1 MNYGQSK
8 DYLKSLQR
16 FGIKLGLE
24 NIRTLLQSLGNPHHA
39 YPSLI
44 VAGTNGKGSVAAMLT
59 RILSG
64 HGFRTGLYT
73 SPHLVRIEERI
84 RIGERLITPGELCRG
99 LTAIREKVDELLASR
114 RLSNPPTYFEVITAL
129 ALTYFRDGRV
139 DFAVLEVGM
148 GGRFDA
154 TNTVTPV
161 LSIITTISKDH
172 QKYLGR
178 SLGKIALE
186 KAGVI
191 KKGVPVVC
199 GVRRGTA
206 FRLIRRRARD
216 LGAPFF
222 EVFGPTTSFLP
233 LPLRRGFRF
242 RYDSGSATY
251 SFAPS
256 LQGLHQGVNAA
267 VAIRAA
273 EVLGTLGAPLEKGII
288 IDAIGKT
295 HWEGRLELV
304 SRKPPVILD
313 GAHNPEGAVSLGAYI
328 SDVLREPVI
337 LVFDVMKDKDIRRIA
352 DILFPLA
359 RKVILTQVP
368 MPRAASPEEV
378 LSFCRKHAGKITLEP
393 DVGKAF
399 RKALAEAGARTPVI
413 VAGSLFLVGE
423 VKKVMKRWLARSQE
437 VAFLT

>member
-24 NIRTLLQSLGNPHHA
+24 NIRTLLGSLGNPHHE

-44 VAGTNGKGSVAAMLT
+44 VAGTNGKGSVAAMLA

-99 LTAIREKVDELLASR
+99 LTAIRENVDELLASR
-114 RLSNPPTYFEVITAL
+114 RLTDPPTYFEVITAL
-129 ALTYFRDGRV
+129 ALTYFRDRRV

-154 TNTVTPV
+154 TNAVTPLV
-161 LSIITTISKDH
+161 SVITTISKDH

-178 SLGKIALE
+178 SLGKIAFE
-186 KAGVI
+186 KAGII
-191 KKGVPVVC
+191 KQGVPVVC

-206 FRLIRRRARD
+206 FRVIRRRARE
-216 LGAPFF
+216 LGAPFV
-222 EVFGPTTSFLP
+222 EVFGPATSFVP
-233 LPLRRGFRF
+233 LPFGGASVSAMTAAPRPIPSRPPSRAFTRGRTRRWP
-242 RYDSGSATY
+242 SGPPKSWG
-251 SFAPS
+251 P
-256 LQGLHQGVNAA
+256 
-267 VAIRAA
+267 
-273 EVLGTLGAPLEKGII
+273 LGAPLEKGII
-288 IDAIGKT
+288 VEAVGKT
-295 HWEGRLELV
+295 RWEGRLELV

-313 GAHNPEGAVSLGAYI
+313 GAHNPEGAVSLAAYI
-328 SDVLREPVI
+328 SDVLRKPVV

-399 RKALAEAGARTPVI
+399 RQGFGRSRARTPVI

-423 VKKVMKRWLARSQE
+423 VKKV
-437 VAFLT
+437 

>member
-1 MNYGQSK
+1 MNYGQSQ

-24 NIRTLLQSLGNPHHA
+24 NIRTLLESRGDPHLE

-44 VAGTNGKGSVAAMLT
+44 VAGTNGKGSVAAMLA

-84 RIGERLITPGELCRG
+84 RIGERLITPGELRRG
-99 LTAIREKVDELLASR
+99 LTAIRNDVEGLLASG
-114 RLSNPPTYFEVITAL
+114 RLTDSPTYFEVITAL
-129 ALTYFRDGRV
+129 ALTYFRDSRV

-154 TNTVTPV
+154 TNAVTPLV
-161 LSIITTISKDH
+161 SVITTISKDH

-178 SLGKIALE
+178 SLGEIAFE
-186 KAGVI
+186 KAGII
-191 KKGVPVVC
+191 KEGVPVVC

-206 FRLIRRRARD
+206 FRVIRRRARE
-216 LGAPFF
+216 LKAPFF
-222 EVFGPTTSFLP
+222 EVFGPATSFKP
-233 LPLRRGFRF
+233 QSVGRGFRF
-242 RYDSGSATY
+242 RYDSGAATY
-251 SFAPS
+251 SYAPS
-256 LQGLHQGVNAA
+256 IQGVHQGKNAA

-273 EVLGTLGAPLEKGII
+273 EVLGTVWKPLKKRSIIEGI
-288 IDAIGKT
+288 GRT

-313 GAHNPEGAVSLGAYI
+313 GAHNPEGAASLGAYI
-328 SDVLREPVI
+328 SDVLREPVVM
-337 LVFDVMKDKDIRRIA
+337 VFGAMKDKDIRRIA

-359 RKVILTQVP
+359 RKVILTQVR
-368 MPRAASPEEV
+368 MPRAASPEDM
-378 LSFCRKHAGKITLEP
+378 LSLCRKHAGKIMLEP

-399 RKALAEAGARTPVI
+399 QQALAEAGVRTPII

-423 VKKVMKRWLARSQE
+423 VKKLLKSKR
-437 VAFLT
+437 V

>member
-1 MNYGQSK
+1 MNYGQSQ

-24 NIRTLLQSLGNPHHA
+24 NIRTLLGSLGGPHHE

-44 VAGTNGKGSVAAMLT
+44 VAGTNGKGSVAAMLA

-99 LTAIREKVDELLASR
+99 LAAIRKNVEGLLASG
-114 RLSNPPTYFEVITAL
+114 RLADPPTYFEVITAL
-129 ALTYFRDGRV
+129 ALTYFRDSRV

-154 TNTVTPV
+154 TNVVTPLV
-161 LSIITTISKDH
+161 SVITTISKDH

-178 SLGKIALE
+178 SLGEIAFE
-186 KAGVI
+186 KAGII
-191 KKGVPVVC
+191 KEGVPVVC

-206 FRLIRRRARD
+206 FRVIRRRARE
-216 LGAPFF
+216 LRAPFV
-222 EVFGPTTSFLP
+222 EVFGPATSFMP
-233 LPLRRGFRF
+233 LSFRRGFRF

-256 LQGLHQGVNAA
+256 LQGVHQGENAA

-273 EVLGTLGAPLEKGII
+273 EVLGTVGTPLKKTNHCRGHREDALGGAPGVGVPEASG
-288 IDAIGKT
+288 
-295 HWEGRLELV
+295 HPGRR
-304 SRKPPVILD
+304 SQP
-313 GAHNPEGAVSLGAYI
+313 G
-328 SDVLREPVI
+328 
-337 LVFDVMKDKDIRRIA
+337 RRR
-352 DILFPLA
+352 LA
-359 RKVILTQVP
+359 RRLHQRRP
-368 MPRAASPEEV
+368 P
-378 LSFCRKHAGKITLEP
+378 
-393 DVGKAF
+393 
-399 RKALAEAGARTPVI
+399 GARRP
-413 VAGSLFLVGE
+413 GL
-423 VKKVMKRWLARSQE
+423 
-437 VAFLT
+437 

>member
-24 NIRTLLQSLGNPHHA
+24 NIRTLLKSLGGPHHE

-44 VAGTNGKGSVAAMLT
+44 VAGTNGKGSVAAMLA

-64 HGFRTGLYT
+64 QGFRTGLYT

-99 LTAIREKVDELLASR
+99 LTVIRNNVEGLLASR
-114 RLSNPPTYFEVITAL
+114 GLPSPPTYFEVITAL
-129 ALTYFRDGRV
+129 ALTYFRDNRV

-154 TNTVTPV
+154 TNAVTPLV
-161 LSIITTISKDH
+161 SVITTISKDH

-178 SLGKIALE
+178 SLGEIAFE
-186 KAGVI
+186 KAGII
-191 KKGVPVVC
+191 KERVPVVC

-206 FRLIRRRARD
+206 FRVIRRRARD
-216 LGAPFF
+216 LKAPFI
-222 EVFGPTTSFLP
+222 EVFGPATSFMP
-233 LPLRRGFRF
+233 LSSRRGFRF
-242 RYDSGSATY
+242 RYDSGSTIY
-251 SFAPS
+251 SYAPS
-256 LQGLHQGVNAA
+256 LQGVHQGGNAA

-273 EVLGTLGAPLEKGII
+273 EVLGTLWKPLEKRTIIEGIER
-288 IDAIGKT
+288 T

-304 SRKPPVILD
+304 SRKPAVILD
-313 GAHNPEGAVSLGAYI
+313 GAHNTEGAAALGVYI
-328 SDVLREPVI
+328 SDVLRGPVVLI
-337 LVFDVMKDKDIRRIA
+337 FDAMKDKEISRIA
-352 DILFPLA
+352 NILFPLA
-359 RKVILTQVP
+359 RKVILTQVS

-378 LSFCRKHAGKITLEP
+378 LSLCRKHAEKIVLEP
-393 DVGKAF
+393 DVGNAF
-399 RKALAEAGARTPVI
+399 RQALAEAGARTPII

-423 VKKVMKRWLARSQE
+423 VKKGLKKWLAQPPD

>member
-1 MNYGQSK
+1 MNHGQSQ

-24 NIRTLLQSLGNPHHA
+24 NIRTLLGSRGGPHLE

-44 VAGTNGKGSVAAMLT
+44 VAGTNGKGSVAAMLA

-84 RIGERLITPGELCRG
+84 RIGERLITPGELRRG
-99 LTAIREKVDELLASR
+99 LTAIRNDVEGLLASG
-114 RLSNPPTYFEVITAL
+114 RLTDPPTYFEVITAL
-129 ALTYFRDGRV
+129 ALTYFRDSRV

-154 TNTVTPV
+154 TNAVTPLV
-161 LSIITTISKDH
+161 SVITTISKDH

-178 SLGKIALE
+178 SLGEIAFE
-186 KAGVI
+186 KAGII
-191 KKGVPVVC
+191 KEGVPVVC

-206 FRLIRRRARD
+206 FRVIRRRARE
-216 LGAPFF
+216 LKAPFV
-222 EVFGPTTSFLP
+222 EVFGPATSFKP
-233 LPLRRGFRF
+233 QSVGRGFRF
-242 RYDSGSATY
+242 RYDSGAATY
-251 SFAPS
+251 SYAPS
-256 LQGLHQGVNAA
+256 LQGVHQGENAA

-273 EVLGTLGAPLEKGII
+273 EVLGTVWKPLKKRSIVEGI
-288 IDAIGKT
+288 GRT

-313 GAHNPEGAVSLGAYI
+313 GAHNPEGAASLGAYI
-328 SDVLREPVI
+328 SDVLREPVV
-337 LVFDVMKDKDIRRIA
+337 LVFGVMKDKDIRRIA

-359 RKVILTQVP
+359 RKVILTQVR
-368 MPRAASPEEV
+368 MPRAASPEGM
-378 LSFCRKHAGKITLEP
+378 LSLCRKHAEKIMLEP

-399 RKALAEAGARTPVI
+399 QQALAEAAVRTPVI

-423 VKKVMKRWLARSQE
+423 VKKLLKSKRVQLFS
-437 VAFLT
+437 LYD

>member
-16 FGIKLGLE
+16 FGIKLGLG
-24 NIRTLLQSLGNPHHA
+24 NIRTLLGSLGGPHHE

-44 VAGTNGKGSVAAMLT
+44 VAGTNGKGSVAAMLA

-99 LTAIREKVDELLASR
+99 LAVIRKNVDELLASG
-114 RLSNPPTYFEVITAL
+114 RLTDPPTYFEVITAL
-129 ALTYFRDGRV
+129 ALTYFRDSRV

-154 TNTVTPV
+154 TNAVTPLV
-161 LSIITTISKDH
+161 SVITTISKDH

-178 SLGKIALE
+178 SLGKIAFE
-186 KAGVI
+186 KAGII

-206 FRLIRRRARD
+206 FRLIRRRARE
-216 LGAPFF
+216 LGAPFV
-222 EVFGPTTSFLP
+222 EVFGPATSFVL
-233 LPLRRGFRF
+233 LSSRRGFRF

-256 LQGLHQGVNAA
+256 LQGVHQGENAA
-267 VAIRAA
+267 VAIRVA
-273 EVLGTLGAPLEKGII
+273 EVLGTVWKPLEKRILVEGIER
-288 IDAIGKT
+288 T
-295 HWEGRLELV
+295 QWEGRLEWV
-304 SRKPPVILD
+304 SGKPPVILD
-313 GAHNPEGAVSLGAYI
+313 GAHNPEGAASLGAYI
-328 SDVLREPVI
+328 SDVLREPIV

-378 LSFCRKHAGKITLEP
+378 LSFCRKHAGKIALEP

-399 RKALAEAGARTPVI
+399 RQALAEAGARTPVV

-423 VKKVMKRWLARSQE
+423 VKKLLKSKHV
-437 VAFLT
+437 

>member
-8 DYLKSLQR
+8 DYLKSLER

-24 NIRTLLQSLGNPHHA
+24 NIRTLLGSLSDPHQG
-39 YPSLI
+39 YPSI
-44 VAGTNGKGSVAAMLT
+44 MVAGTNGKGSVAAMLA

-99 LTAIREKVDELLASR
+99 LSAIRENVEELMASG
-114 RLSNPPTYFEVITAL
+114 RLTDPPTYFEVMTAL
-129 ALTYFRDGRV
+129 ALTYFRDCRV
-139 DFAVLEVGM
+139 NFAVLEVGM

-154 TNTVTPV
+154 TNAVTPLV
-161 LSIITTISKDH
+161 SVITTISKDH

-178 SLGKIALE
+178 TLAKIAFE
-186 KAGVI
+186 KAGII

-206 FRLIRRRARD
+206 FRLIRSRARE
-216 LGAPFF
+216 LGAPFV
-222 EVFGPTTSFLP
+222 EVFGPATSLAP
-233 LPLRRGFRF
+233 LSFKRGFRF
-242 RYDSGSATY
+242 LYDSGSATY

-256 LQGLHQGVNAA
+256 LQGLHQGENAA

-273 EVLGTLGAPLEKGII
+273 EVLGEVGTPLEKKII
-288 IDAIGKT
+288 VDAIGKT
-295 HWEGRLELV
+295 RWEGRLELV

-313 GAHNPEGAVSLGAYI
+313 GAHNPEGAVSLAAYI
-328 SDVLREPVI
+328 RDVFGEPVVM
-337 LVFDVMKDKDIRRIA
+337 VFDAMKDKDIRRIA

-359 RKVILTQVP
+359 REVILTQVP

-378 LSFCRKHAGKITLEP
+378 LSFSRNHSGKIVLQP

-399 RKALAEAGARTPVI
+399 RQAIAVAGVRTPVI

-423 VKKVMKRWLARSQE
+423 VKKVLKRRVVRPRD
-437 VAFLT
+437 VAFLN